1 MEEEEI
7 RKEARELYK
16 KWALLEEVS
25 WWQKSREIWPK
36 EGDRNTKFFHQM
48 TNAHRRRNQM
58 NRIKVNERCLTEES
72 EIKEEVSRTFQGL
85 LIDPGDWKPSID
97 GLNFER
103 LEEVDVERLEKL
115 FSEEEVFEA
124 LVGCCGEKAPGPN
137 GFSMAFWQFS

>member
-1 MEEEEI
+1 
-7 RKEARELYK
+7 
-16 KWALLEEVS
+16 
-25 WWQKSREIWPK
+25 
-36 EGDRNTKFFHQM
+36 
-48 TNAHRRRNQM
+48 M

-85 LIDPGDWKPSID
+85 LTDPGDWKPSID